1 MLISR
6 NHKAEDWKAPTFR
19 TEEDWEKAVEIFLD
33 RIQTRYLEH
42 IDRIIGH
49 HTSGFAVLALDC
61 TLIETLEQFRRG
73 KRKTPSKKGE
83 AYFVAF
89 LTGTSFR
96 KHFGEDTAKMF
107 YRQIRC
113 GLLHQTETLDS
124 RVKRNSKLPMMA
136 HTKGKNGL
144 YRLWPGAPSNT
155 TSAKSPVVSPEF
167 VLSFPY
173 PTAKVTVSLA
183 FNSTCPE

>member
-1 MLISR
+1 VKDALRVSR
-6 NHKAEDWKAPTFR
+6 HKYSVYCMADRFKSNAAEDASAKHAGPGRACNR
-19 TEEDWEKAVEIFLD
+19 TQKP
-33 RIQTRYLEH
+33 H
-42 IDRIIGH
+42 
-49 HTSGFAVLALDC
+49 
-61 TLIETLEQFRRG
+61 
-73 KRKTPSKKGE
+73 
-83 AYFVAF
+83 
-89 LTGTSFR
+89 
-96 KHFGEDTAKMF
+96 
-107 YRQIRC
+107 
-113 GLLHQTETLDS
+113 DS